1 MSASGQSI
9 FRERWIIDSA
19 SQLQSSDQ
27 KIHGPDGDLTCLG
40 SLRHIWQLLFYGIQ
54 KAFSHSRYRRAASP
68 APNAKSQEEARKP
81 RRESPL
87 TGGNTCHIW
96 SRQREK
102 NGIDRRPNRSRK
114 LGPGAPLGAPRRQAP
129 RHYRRRGGKRN
140 CGEYPVPGPAA
151 SLHLAPLLIAKRV
164 PVADEDASILLK
176 VSEPVNCWGSILA
189 TSRIIVF
196 SPSSRC

>member
-68 APNAKSQEEARKP
+68 APNAKSQEEAPKP

-114 LGPGAPLGAPRRQAP
+114 LGPGAPLGALEGKHLGITGEEAESGIVESTQFPGRPQA
-129 RHYRRRGGKRN
+129 
-140 CGEYPVPGPAA
+140 
-151 SLHLAPLLIAKRV
+151 S
-164 PVADEDASILLK
+164 
-176 VSEPVNCWGSILA
+176 
-189 TSRIIVF
+189 TSR
-196 SPSSRC
+196 RCS